1 MEGILRIDNV
11 TVPKPRKL
19 HRFLLHLFKVR
30 RNLKKVRKPTQI
42 ISHLQGSRNVKQKR
56 LKDKKVLK
64 SSIHEV
70 IICDVFTEENNSIN
84 NVSDGD

>member
-1 MEGILRIDNV
+1 MRIDNV
-11 TVPKPRKL
+11 TVPKHRKL

-42 ISHLQGSRNVKQKR
+42 ISLLQGSRNVKQKR
-56 LKDKKVLK
+56 MKDKEVLS

-70 IICDVFTEENNSIN
+70 YLCDVFTEENNSIN
-84 NVSDGD
+84 NVNDGY